1 MPELR
6 TKPVVPDGVSAEP
19 AFRLLEVAVERVGDD
34 FGSIVRVGKAVEAP
48 CGFARPDDLDVG
60 GAPAARRSAAIGDAV
75 AVGSPTRRDPGATPG
90 PRHAPEQARQDDQP
104 RVERRTGGGKR
115 APAVPPPD
123 GS

>member
-6 TKPVVPDGVSAEP
+6 TKPFVPDGVRGEP

-60 GAPAARRSAAIGDAV
+60 GAPAARRSVAIGDAV

-90 PRHAPEQARQDDQP
+90 PRHAPEQARQDDQR
-104 RVERRTGGGKR
+104 RVERRTEEENR
-115 APAVPPPD
+115 APAGRPQA
-123 GS
+123 GT